1 MLVAMFRPAF
11 ALVFCVAACSK
22 ADPAP
27 TPSPGPAAPAPAAAP
42 TAAPAPAAAPE
53 GSGHH
58 EDRHDKPV
66 APTTIDIEV
75 TVDGKPAHWGADEFA
90 KVDKFVGKNNDGD
103 DRDMWSLRDLAHKL
117 VGPSARVVSITGDH
131 TDAVATD
138 AWSNAAR
145 TPILHNTRKGHLKFR
160 WTDQDGGW
168 LKDDVVKDVAKL
180 EVVTK

>member
-1 MLVAMFRPAF
+1 MLAGMTRWMLCLAAV
-11 ALVFCVAACSK
+11 VACSK

-27 TPSPGPAAPAPAAAP
+27 SPSPAPASVPQTTGAAP
-42 TAAPAPAAAPE
+42 
-53 GSGHH
+53 GSGTAKEAPH

-66 APTTIDIEV
+66 APTVIDLDV
-75 TVDGKPAHWGADEFA
+75 SVDGKAVKWGADDFA

-131 TDAVATD
+131 TETVTTD
-138 AWSNAAR
+138 AWTSAAR
-145 TPILHNTRKGHLKFR
+145 NPIVHNTRKGHLKFR

-168 LKDDVVKDVAKL
+168 LKDNVVKDVAKL
-180 EVVTK
+180 EIVTK